1 MDSAILEEL
10 YLQNDRS
17 VRQQYKLKVFQ
28 VHDWLTE
35 KSSGS
40 FFILKTLGLRNFP
53 IHERDRTIKLKNP

>member
-35 KSSGS
+35 T
-40 FFILKTLGLRNFP
+40 ILGFLFYNESLRLEECFNS
-53 IHERDRTIKLKNP
+53 